1 MNHRQ
6 SIAFAY
12 LRLSRE
18 EALYGESASIENQR
32 MIIES
37 YCQKNDINLIR
48 VFYDDGY
55 TGVNFKRPGFQEML
69 QNIESGKANTV
80 ITKDLS
86 RLGRDMGESSYYAEQ
101 YFPEH
106 GIHYFTI
113 AGDFDTRRDNV
124 LAPFQFAM
132 NEVYVRD
139 GSRKVKEVLKTKRE
153 KGLYCACPPFGY
165 KKDPNDN
172 NKLIP
177 DEVTAPIVQRI
188 FERAANGDSSWKIAH
203 DLTEDTIITPL
214 KYRVLY
220 RDKFSDEGASRAVDV
235 WNNTTVKRI
244 LKNPV
249 YLGHTVL
256 GKVRKYSFKSEK
268 KVSVPQRD
276 WAYTQNTHEPLVS
289 QSLFDRAQSNLAK
302 GTRDFNEHDHV
313 RKSIFSGIVKCE
325 RCGHSLCSAG
335 TVYKGEREKY
345 WYLTCTHQRDGYA
358 TRCEG
363 VRIRYTDLLE
373 VVRTELNSLIALSDD
388 EIGKLVAEIIERD
401 FGLESLAARKTQL
414 DKSNARVKTI
424 DRIIAKLY
432 FDNAEGRL
440 SDERMQSMVSELE
453 REAEE
458 LQQVIDNLSEADP
471 ALIAKENYDRFF
483 ALIKD
488 FTNIET
494 VTRSIL
500 LTLIDRIVIGPKR
513 DPNNSDAIPK
523 PNQPFIQSIRIF
535 YKFIGELKCP
545 AIEASAS

>member
-458 LQQVIDNLSEADP
+458 LQQVIDNLGEADP

>member
-313 RKSIFSGIVKCE
+313 RQSIFSGLVKCE